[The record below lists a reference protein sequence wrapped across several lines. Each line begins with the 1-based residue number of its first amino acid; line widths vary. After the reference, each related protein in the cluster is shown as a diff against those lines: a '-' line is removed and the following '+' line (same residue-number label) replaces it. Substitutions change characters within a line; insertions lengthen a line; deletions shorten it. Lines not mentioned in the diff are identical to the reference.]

1 MKRLY
6 VAMLLFCVG
15 AYAAPVL
22 SAELFVR
29 SLPVEVVAP
38 MRGESDN
45 FWDLSN
51 VISERTFGV
60 DYRVYGDSLLSE
72 EYDRIRCWYDTDSCG
87 MLRMEGLLWRLDPVR
102 HVLAGCWRGVGLDSG
117 DSFMAIVER
126 ESMPRDTLSCRLE
139 RKADE
144 GGLLILPGPDTVA
157 VVMRRELVGVT
168 DMAGEYLQ
176 ECRRWF
182 HVGDRRRCALPVAVA
197 LTRSY
202 GGKLLSDVAFVADS
216 REYVSEE
223 YEREEQPDLS
233 LLDVGFDGGILTIAS
248 GGGAMPY
255 DVRADVTD
263 LAGRSYLG
271 GVLPAGHS
279 SLSLNFSALPHGAYL
294 VVLSCRE
301 SVRKEP
307 FVW

>member
-1 MKRLY
+1 MKRFY
-6 VAMLLFCVG
+6 IAMLLFCVG
-15 AYAAPVL
+15 AYAVPVF
-22 SAELFVR
+22 SADVFVR
-29 SLPVEVVAP
+29 SLPIEVVAP
-38 MRGESDN
+38 IRGESDN

-51 VISERTFGV
+51 VISERPFGV

-102 HVLAGCWRGVGLDSG
+102 HLAAGCWRSVGLDSG
-117 DSFMAIVER
+117 DSFTAIVER

-144 GGLLILPGPDTVA
+144 CGQLILPGPDTVA

-176 ECRRWF
+176 ECRRWIPA
-182 HVGDRRRCALPVAVA
+182 GDRRRCALPVAVA

-202 GGKLLSDVAFVADS
+202 GGKLLSDVAFVADR

-255 DVRADVTD
+255 DVRVDVTD

-271 GVLPAGHS
+271 GILPAGQP
-279 SLSLNFSALPHGAYL
+279 SLSLSYSALPHGSYL
-294 VVLSCRE
+294 VVLCCRE

>member
-1 MKRLY
+1 M
-6 VAMLLFCVG
+6 
-15 AYAAPVL
+15 
-22 SAELFVR
+22 
-29 SLPVEVVAP
+29 
-38 MRGESDN
+38 
-45 FWDLSN
+45 SN